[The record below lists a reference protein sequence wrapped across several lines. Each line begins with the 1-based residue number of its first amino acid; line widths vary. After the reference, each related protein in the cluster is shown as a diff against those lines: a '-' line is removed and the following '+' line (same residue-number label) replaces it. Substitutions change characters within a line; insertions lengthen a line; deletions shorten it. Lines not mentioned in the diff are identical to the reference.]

1 MWRECELE
9 RIPFALL
16 LQNRI
21 DLKVKR
27 NRIMCISVSAMQFR
41 PDRYIC
47 LTVEPLH
54 CNCEIVHQEVCGWK
68 CVGCGFAFRVV
79 RYHVVNLK
87 VCVPVVQRETTV
99 RLPSLAHNLTRNSI
113 WSPISLHFASVWT
126 THAQESDRLMIL
138 CALCLDKSSS
148 SADDKPQE

>member
-1 MWRECELE
+1 MRTGAN
-9 RIPFALL
+9 PFASAV
-16 LQNRI
+16 QNRS
-21 DLKVKR
+21 DLKVRR
-27 NRIMCISVSAMQFR
+27 NRIICVSVQQPQYNSASI
-41 PDRYIC
+41 DYIC
-47 LTVEPLH
+47 LTTQPLIVKQYTRYFEVEKHWLWL
-54 CNCEIVHQEVCGWK
+54 CIS
-68 CVGCGFAFRVV
+68 CVP